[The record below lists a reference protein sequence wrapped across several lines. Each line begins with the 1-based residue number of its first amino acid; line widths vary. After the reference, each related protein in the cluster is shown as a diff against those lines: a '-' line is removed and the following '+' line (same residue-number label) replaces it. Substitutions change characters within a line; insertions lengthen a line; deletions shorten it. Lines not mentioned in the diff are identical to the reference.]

1 MTSHDAMDGER
12 VALQRGGGREW
23 EGEGRGTPQEGNL
36 TQRRGEAES
45 AERKVETTT
54 ENERA
59 GDISRRILSP

>member
-12 VALQRGGGREW
+12 VALQSGGGREW
-23 EGEGRGTPQEGNL
+23 EGGGTPQEGDL

-45 AERKVETTT
+45 AERKIETTT
-54 ENERA
+54 GNERA

>member
-12 VALQRGGGREW
+12 VALQSG
-23 EGEGRGTPQEGNL
+23 GEGALQEGDL

-45 AERKVETTT
+45 AERKIETTT
-54 ENERA
+54 GNERA

>member
-12 VALQRGGGREW
+12 VALQSGGGRER
-23 EGEGRGTPQEGNL
+23 EGGGTPQEGNL

-45 AERKVETTT
+45 AEREIETTT
-54 ENERA
+54 GNERA

>member
-12 VALQRGGGREW
+12 VVLQGGGEGALQVGD
-23 EGEGRGTPQEGNL
+23 L

-45 AERKVETTT
+45 AERKIETTT
-54 ENERA
+54 GNERA